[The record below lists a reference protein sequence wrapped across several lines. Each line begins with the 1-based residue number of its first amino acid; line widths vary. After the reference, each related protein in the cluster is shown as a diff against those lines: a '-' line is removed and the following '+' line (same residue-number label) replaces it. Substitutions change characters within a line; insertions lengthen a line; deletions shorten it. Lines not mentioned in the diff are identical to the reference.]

1 MDTVIAA
8 GYLLRHT
15 RSLRH
20 GEIPLAEF
28 LANDCRTWLT
38 EVYSPCSFLKLAF
51 DLFFVKYIF
60 KFIAELTLV
69 ATPTIDSLFTWTPKV
84 VIGLTR
90 DLLSI

>member
-28 LANDCRTWLT
+28 LADDCRTKLT
-38 EVYSPCSFLKLAF
+38 EVYSPRSFLKLAF
-51 DLFFVKYIF
+51 DLFLINMF
-60 KFIAELTLV
+60 LH
-69 ATPTIDSLFTWTPKV
+69 
-84 VIGLTR
+84 
-90 DLLSI
+90 

>member
-28 LANDCRTWLT
+28 LADDCRTKLT
-38 EVYSPCSFLKLAF
+38 EVYSPRSFL
-51 DLFFVKYIF
+51 IF
-60 KFIAELTLV
+60 ILLNM
-69 ATPTIDSLFTWTPKV
+69 SLH
-84 VIGLTR
+84 
-90 DLLSI
+90 